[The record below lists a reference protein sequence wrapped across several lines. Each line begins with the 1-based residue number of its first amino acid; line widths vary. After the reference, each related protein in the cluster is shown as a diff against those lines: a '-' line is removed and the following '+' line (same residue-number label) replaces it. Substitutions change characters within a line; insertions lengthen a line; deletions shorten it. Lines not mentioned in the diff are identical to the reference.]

1 MFSNVLK
8 AGAVAPALPWSAV
21 SAAVL
26 CAVAAAAQAQES
38 PSARATLEETVVAAT
53 RSEQRLSD
61 VIADMTVID
70 RDQLDQQAG
79 RSLEDVMAKLPGV
92 QITRNGGPGTETGLY
107 LRGAS
112 KQLTAVYIDGIRVDV
127 QNGSGGAQW
136 ESLPVDLIE
145 RIEVLRGPAGAV
157 YGSDALAG
165 VVQVFTKRG
174 PPACSPCGRGGRRVR
189 QPQGRGR
196 HQRRPGHGGLRAG
209 PVLCRK
215 PWLRF
220 QEPGRAQRRP
230 RWLHANRPTPAW
242 GCS

>member
-92 QITRNGGPGTETGLY
+92 QITRNGGPGTETGLSTCAAP
-107 LRGAS
+107 AS
-112 KQLTAVYIDGIRVDV
+112 STRRSISTASVSMCRTAPAER
-127 QNGSGGAQW
+127 SGN
-136 ESLPVDLIE
+136 P
-145 RIEVLRGPAGAV
+145 
-157 YGSDALAG
+157 
-165 VVQVFTKRG
+165 F
-174 PPACSPCGRGGRRVR
+174 
-189 QPQGRGR
+189 
-196 HQRRPGHGGLRAG
+196 
-209 PVLCRK
+209 
-215 PWLRF
+215 
-220 QEPGRAQRRP
+220 
-230 RWLHANRPTPAW
+230 RWT
-242 GCS
+242 